1 MTITTASPIP
11 TSIDPLYT
19 IEKLIQDKYALLR
32 GLNNIMTYVQMQGTA
47 SKETIMEMIRST
59 LKEIK

>member
-11 TSIDPLYT
+11 TGIDPLYT

>member
-1 MTITTASPIP
+1 MTITTASPLP
-11 TSIDPLYT
+11 TGIDPLYT

-47 SKETIMEMIRST
+47 SKETIMDMIRNT